1 MSEEVLKAQI
11 AFIVVQTASGS
22 YLALTNLDTKVEA
35 IRPASLQD
43 IKVACREIG
52 DAVVRADLV
61 NAVKGLLEPQAVN
74 TEETSAPEAQ

>member
-1 MSEEVLKAQI
+1 MSDDTIKAQI
-11 AFIVVQTASGS
+11 AFLVVQSPSGA
-22 YLALTNLDTKVEA
+22 YLAVTDLDTKIEVA
-35 IRPASLQD
+35 RSVSLQD

-61 NAVKGLLEPQAVN
+61 NSVKGLLEAQAPK